1 MMFRDNQNW
10 NSVNEKN
17 ISECLHIIDQYG
29 FEHLQL
35 PSDVQD
41 FILDLAS
48 NHKCDPKVLFYAILS
63 GIGHFSEAINV
74 YNIETKQVKPITVY
88 EVLIAPSGVEKSK
101 YINIISNSCTK
112 LEVYLYE
119 NYYKQQRC
127 FSSSD
132 VLEAAE
138 EGDEKKKNNI
148 KNFEYWIN
156 EFGSIKQVY
165 TTASLLQMMS
175 NKSLYFLA
183 NEGDAI
189 LQESSFYNPADVTAD
204 VKQGTLID
212 CWDGNKIVKSTVSH
226 GSKEIK
232 NRTVSK
238 CVASTGR
245 RWPDLLRE
253 LSKVQIA
260 GGLHERCTYFCF
272 DVTGDIDLNQLTPIT
287 EKQFYSSLYDNLL
300 SSVVV
305 NNQVKFS
312 LVQIFFI
319 VKLFGYRIFIWS
331 KESFAFLQPRLNEL
345 KLNKPCQLIHE
356 TTVFRTKQRMAI
368 RRRSAEHVV
377 RYGCLNQM
385 LTNGLKILKSMDE
398 NIIKCC
404 GGSINELFEIE
415 ARKQI
420 NKLFGVALERE
431 KAFHENY
438 VPIQPLEVD
447 IEATESAVALVFSF
461 LLPQSVLLFNYENY
475 CETKS
480 SEELVIDSVN
490 MKMSKQEKVVFR
502 IEKLIMELNYKFFFK
517 SSITDRYFRDK
528 RLLVDHVLN
537 DLVGRKFLYEGHDDT
552 SFFDTGRA
560 SSIKT
565 YLKYLPNDSDEKNFR
580 QSLKNV
586 YNIEYDDYKKIFE
599 DATLLPPNCHLTS
612 YGLQFIRQPQY
623 QSMIK
628 KADTNVSN
636 TSPDGSNT
644 TDENT
649 PTNFT
654 ELSEGQRENNG
665 DQREQ
670 STNDFNHINQNPAII
685 TRNNS
690 SQHKITVDYS
700 LENIKDS
707 DYDQNISPTANN
719 YEETPIVFHDSSNN
733 LSPVDNDDTEKSQ
746 EKQMSRDTESI
757 DKRKLRTMDSSSK
770 NNNNETKTKAA
781 IKKTIKDNEILKK
794 ILLIPSILIAKGLIA
809 LHIKSRASEINNGIN
824 YLVEKEL
831 LKVGKY
837 LICGNRHIETFLK
850 YVPENIEDR
859 TCKYLLQRRLLEVD
873 VNVNEYIES
882 LKSIKIIS
890 TSHRPS
896 SLLMMTLQEAPYD
909 QLNISLV
916 MKRKGRC
923 KETSTQEDEIS
934 SNDEARNHTKER
946 KKARKNVEYE

>member
-1 MMFRDNQNW
+1 
-10 NSVNEKN
+10 
-17 ISECLHIIDQYG
+17 QYG

-356 TTVFRTKQRMAI
+356 TTVFRTKQQMAI

-398 NIIKCC
+398 NIVKCC

-490 MKMSKQEKVVFR
+490 MK
-502 IEKLIMELNYKFFFK
+502 I
-517 SSITDRYFRDK
+517 ITDRYFRDK

-644 TDENT
+644 ADENT

-654 ELSEGQRENNG
+654 
-665 DQREQ
+665 
-670 STNDFNHINQNPAII
+670 
-685 TRNNS
+685 
-690 SQHKITVDYS
+690 
-700 LENIKDS
+700 DS

-719 YEETPIVFHDSSNN
+719 YEETPIVFNDSSNN